1 MFFRI
6 FDRYIGRQVLTATLT
21 GVAVLTGVMVLGSV
35 YQKLD
40 QLLGDTKLPLLLV
53 LKFIGLVIPFSLIFT
68 IPWAFLTGI
77 LLVFGRMSADN
88 EMVSLRMTGM
98 PMWRI
103 CAPVFIMAIA
113 LSSVCLWVNV
123 YLAPKAKNSMKRLFY
138 DIATSDPINLFQEG
152 RVLDKLPGYRIYTG
166 KRKDGT
172 TLENL
177 QIIKMSG
184 PRADQFI
191 RARTA
196 TIERKPGE
204 LDFVLRL
211 KDANFEQSVLGE
223 TGAVEQ
229 VKSPHLGETAISFP
243 LSDLKNKM
251 ERVNAS
257 MKDTSA
263 LYAES
268 RSDLPPSALDGLD
281 EKAKSTAIKEARK
294 QRSVAITEV
303 SKRFSFSLACLTFAL
318 IGIPLGMTAQRRET
332 TAGFVLS
339 LGTAIVYFA
348 FIMVA
353 DTLNENAKVYP
364 HLLMWVPNLLF
375 LSIGGWLFYKLSRK

>member
-1 MFFRI
+1 MTLRI

-40 QLLGDTKLPLLLV
+40 QLLGDTHLPLLLV
-53 LKFIGLVIPFSLIFT
+53 LKFVGLVIPFSLIFT

-88 EMVSLRMTGM
+88 EMVSLRMTGTA
-98 PMWRI
+98 MWRI
-103 CAPVFIMAIA
+103 CAPVFAMAVA
-113 LSSVCLWVNV
+113 LSGLCLWVNV

-166 KRKDGT
+166 RRKDGE

-177 QIIKMSG
+177 QIIKLNG
-184 PRADQFI
+184 TRAEKFI

-196 TIERKPGE
+196 KIERKPGE
-204 LDFVLRL
+204 LDFVLLLR
-211 KDANFEQSVLGE
+211 DANFEQPVVGE
-223 TGAVEQ
+223 SGAIEKVD
-229 VKSPHLGETAISFP
+229 SPYLGETAIEFP
-243 LSDLKNKM
+243 LSNLKSKI

-257 MKDTSA
+257 MKTTGQLLSEARQEPDPAT
-263 LYAES
+263 LV
-268 RSDLPPSALDGLD
+268 GLD
-281 EKAKSTAIKEARK
+281 AKALSAAKKETRK
-294 QRSVAITEV
+294 QQSIAMTEV

-318 IGIPLGMTAQRRET
+318 VGIPLGITAQRRET
-332 TAGFVLS
+332 TVGFILS

-353 DTLNENAKVYP
+353 DTLNENAKAFP

-375 LSIGGWLFYKLSRK
+375 LGVGGWLFWRLSKK